1 MLFRSIGDEKTYEDD
16 TDRAPGLQLILQEE
30 RKLEGN
36 VFIDY
41 TEGKLKTG
49 EIREADG
56 EYKENEK
63 DSKVAEVDVKLVKT
77 NGNKPGEIAEKYTG
91 TNSNGK
97 WEEAKTKTDENGHYY
112 IGGFI
117 PGDYMVIYTWGGQ
130 TYIDPDNGKSEL
142 IRVQDYKGTIYKDVN
157 RQTNQEWYKAR
168 EPRYSDAMDNYEQ
181 RIEID
186 KQSEITTNHN
196 THVITDYKDGM
207 RQIEGDETEE

>member
-1 MLFRSIGDEKTYEDD
+1 MKIKNINLKIDPQKDECIYVQLEVKQDQIIHLLEEGTKIDNYAEISSYSTKDKEGKAYAAIDRDSQPGRLKIGDEKTYEDD

-77 NGNKPGEIAEKYTG
+77 NGNKPGEIAENTQEQ
-91 TNSNGK
+91 TAMENGK
-97 WEEAKTKTDENGHYY
+97 KPKQKQMKTD
-112 IGGFI
+112 
-117 PGDYMVIYTWGGQ
+117 
-130 TYIDPDNGKSEL
+130 
-142 IRVQDYKGTIYKDVN
+142 TI
-157 RQTNQEWYKAR
+157 T
-168 EPRYSDAMDNYEQ
+168 
-181 RIEID
+181 
-186 KQSEITTNHN
+186 
-196 THVITDYKDGM
+196 
-207 RQIEGDETEE
+207 